1 MTTPRPILSRKRDLV
16 YLTYFLVHVVVMF
29 VGDLAPLYPDS
40 IRPQFMDNMRQWYI
54 EQYQDRFFTSPPAWF
69 GVYMYMEALYHVP
82 VSFWSIGALIRD
94 DPKVPLHLLVY
105 ACQTGFTTLTCIAD
119 YLGWTDYSNEQKLA
133 LSYLYMPYLAVSVFM
148 GLDMFARLSKRL
160 SENGNATEAKK
171 LQ

>member
-1 MTTPRPILSRKRDLV
+1 
-16 YLTYFLVHVVVMF
+16 
-29 VGDLAPLYPDS
+29 
-40 IRPQFMDNMRQWYI
+40 
-54 EQYQDRFFTSPPAWF
+54 
-69 GVYMYMEALYHVP
+69 MYMEVSETLRANSRISKFPQALYHVP
-82 VSFWSIGALIRD
+82 VSFWSIGALIRGLLCTMQALFVPRLISAD

-160 SENGNATEAKK
+160 SENGNAAEAKK